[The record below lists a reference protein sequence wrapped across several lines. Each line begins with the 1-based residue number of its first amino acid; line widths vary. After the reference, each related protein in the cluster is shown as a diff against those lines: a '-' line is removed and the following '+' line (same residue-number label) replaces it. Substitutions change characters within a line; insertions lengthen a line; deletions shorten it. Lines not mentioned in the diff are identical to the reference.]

1 MVDNRE
7 LLAEKAV
14 QSGVA
19 GIAQPLTAFFASRM
33 PEAANVQIAGID
45 TPPADS
51 GFSAENFFVD
61 LTWVEGRRPRQ
72 ARYVVRRQARRAM
85 FPGRSFSQERRIQEI
100 LSTKTDVPVPRILA
114 HEDDPAVLDGRFYV
128 MEHLPG
134 ATPPVAAPHEAGML
148 AELSEQARRKLWFSG
163 LTQLA
168 EIHRLDAIDLGL
180 DFVSSSAPS
189 GSELTGF
196 LDRGSR
202 LSHESTPVPGDRP
215 LVGPTQR
222 LVSLLNYWERHYSES
237 CGGKPLELMSEA
249 MAWLRSHQ
257 PEEREPSL
265 VWGDARIGNMLFDD
279 DQNCVGIVD
288 WELASLGEP
297 LQDLAYWTYSDD
309 HFVHISSHG
318 ALAGWPTLDETVD
331 AYQKAV
337 GNAVEERK
345 FQYYRLVAGYWIIC
359 TLSQLVAIKKQIGQ
373 FPADLEVTEA
383 AFSPVSFYRAE
394 FESTLASW

>member
-72 ARYVVRRQARRAM
+72 ARYVVRRQAQREM
-85 FPGRSFSQERRIQEI
+85 FPGRSFSQERRIQDI
-100 LSTKTDVPVPRILA
+100 LSTKTDLPVPRILA

-148 AELSEQARRKLWFSG
+148 AKLSEPARRKLWFSG
-163 LTQLA
+163 LDRLG
-168 EIHRLDAIDLGL
+168 EIHRLDPVDLGL
-180 DFVSSSAPS
+180 IFVSKPGDS
-189 GSELTGF
+189 GSEL
-196 LDRGSR
+196 S
-202 LSHESTPVPGDRP
+202 
-215 LVGPTQR
+215 
-222 LVSLLNYWERHYSES
+222 SLLDYWERHYMRS
-237 CGGKPLELMSEA
+237 CHGEPLQLMTDA

-288 WELASLGEP
+288 WELASLGDP

-309 HFVHISSHG
+309 HFVHIASDG
-318 ALAGWPTLDETVD
+318 ALPGWPTLEETVD
-331 AYQKAV
+331 AYERAS
-337 GNAVEERK
+337 GRAVEERRFK
-345 FQYYRLVAGYWIIC
+345 YYRLVAGYWIVC
-359 TLSQLVAIKKQIGQ
+359 TLSQLVAVKKQVGQ

-394 FESTLASW
+394 FEATLPSW

>member
-85 FPGRSFSQERRIQEI
+85 FPGRSFSQERRIQEVCPPKRTSQF
-100 LSTKTDVPVPRILA
+100 LESWRMKMTRLFWTD
-114 HEDDPAVLDGRFYV
+114 GSMV

-196 LDRGSR
+196 LDLGSR

-222 LVSLLNYWERHYSES
+222 LVSLLDYWERHYLES

-345 FQYYRLVAGYWIIC
+345 FKYYRLVAGYWIVC

>member
-14 QSGVA
+14 QSGVD
-19 GIAQPLTAFFASRM
+19 GIAQPLTAFFASRLTQ
-33 PEAANVQIAGID
+33 ATNVQIAGID

-51 GFSAENFFVD
+51 GFSAENYFVN
-61 LTWVEGRRPRQ
+61 LTWVEGKRPRQ
-72 ARYVVRRQARRAM
+72 ARYVVRRQAQRAM
-85 FPGRSFSQERRIQEI
+85 FPGRSFTQERRIQDI
-100 LSTKTDVPVPRILA
+100 LSTQTDLPVPRILA

-189 GSELTGF
+189 GSELT
-196 LDRGSR
+196 
-202 LSHESTPVPGDRP
+202 
-215 LVGPTQR
+215 
-222 LVSLLNYWERHYSES
+222 SLLNYWERHYSES

-345 FQYYRLVAGYWIIC
+345 FKYYRLVAGYWIVC